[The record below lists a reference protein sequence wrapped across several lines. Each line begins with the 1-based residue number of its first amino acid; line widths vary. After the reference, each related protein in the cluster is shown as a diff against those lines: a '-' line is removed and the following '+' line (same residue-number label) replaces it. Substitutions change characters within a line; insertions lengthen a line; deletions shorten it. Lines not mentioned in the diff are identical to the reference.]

1 MGRVGYVETVEPVA
15 GQDLTDLAT
24 VEWAE
29 AATLLNTWHTLG
41 MRGTGWTD
49 IAVTDF
55 FMPEH
60 CTARRKIRGSRPPR
74 ESS

>member
-1 MGRVGYVETVEPVA
+1 MPAQEVGADTPF
-15 GQDLTDLAT
+15 GIFFPR
-24 VEWAE
+24 E

-55 FMPEH
+55 FVPEH